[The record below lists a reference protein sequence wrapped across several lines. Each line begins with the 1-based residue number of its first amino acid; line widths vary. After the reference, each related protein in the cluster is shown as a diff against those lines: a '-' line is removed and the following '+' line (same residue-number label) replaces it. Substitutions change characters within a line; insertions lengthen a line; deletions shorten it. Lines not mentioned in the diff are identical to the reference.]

1 MKKQDFNE
9 LLTDIK
15 ALHDTSTKQERS
27 ILQKELKKVK
37 NDFAKIQS
45 GLKNSTLRELLSLKK
60 DLTAIGKDKN
70 LLTLKQK
77 DKQELVLFWD
87 KKRGFLLTVFFRDRN
102 LMDIETS
109 VFRNEKTIFDL
120 KKDSLKT
127 LEKSLPKIKKG
138 LEDEKNGKKEKDIF
152 LELAKKREKILK
164 LKRAKDFE

>member
-15 ALHDTSTKQERS
+15 ALYNTSTKQERS
-27 ILQKELKKVK
+27 ILQKEIKKVK
-37 NDFAKIQS
+37 NDFVKIQA
-45 GLKNSTLRELLSLKK
+45 GLKNSTIKELLSLKK

-127 LEKSLPKIKKG
+127 LEKSLPKIKQRI
-138 LEDEKNGKKEKDIF
+138 EDEKNGKKEKDIF